1 MGTDHG
7 GPRPRA
13 QLRSAASCRTR
24 SLFSRARPASV
35 FPAAHEFFHPRRRL
49 AERRGRGH
57 ADAFDDASIAQALRD
72 ARLPRL
78 ADRLDEEA
86 AWDRRLS
93 PGEQQRLAFA
103 RALLNAPRWLFLDE
117 ATAALD
123 EATGTALY
131 ALLLE
136 RLPGSAVVSIAHD
149 DSVAA
154 FHRRRV
160 HLTPG
165 EAGSTLDERAID
177 AR

>member
-1 MGTDHG
+1 VLFLPQRPYLPIGTL
-7 GPRPRA
+7 RA
-13 QLRSAASCRTR
+13 TVSY
-24 SLFSRARPASV
+24 
-35 FPAAHEFFHPRRRL
+35 PAA
-49 AERRGRGH
+49 

-72 ARLPRL
+72 ARLPSL

-136 RLPGSAVVSIAHD
+136 RLPDSAVVSIAHV

-160 HLTPG
+160 HLTLG